1 MSSNELTDSC
11 TAHIEEMLTR
21 NYVIKEFYLRWNKI
35 THFGG
40 YNIMLGVERKENLA
54 VLDLSWNS
62 LGKREKYS
70 E

>member
-1 MSSNELTDSC
+1 
-11 TAHIEEMLTR
+11 MLTR
-21 NYVIKEFYLRWNKI
+21 NFAIKEFYLRWNKI